1 MLNYQIFRV
10 ESNEKKMRIIWT
22 WEYTVLMLAIAEIG
36 LKRLSAKLKD
46 IIINAIRKEQEYVT
60 ATALISV
67 LTRVI

>member
-1 MLNYQIFRV
+1 M
-10 ESNEKKMRIIWT
+10 
-22 WEYTVLMLAIAEIG
+22 LMLAIAEIG

-67 LTRVI
+67 LTRVL